1 MINAKRSHHGGE
13 LGKAQNTAEV
23 VLCGWV
29 AKRRDHG
36 GLIFVD
42 LRDRSGIVQV
52 VVDPEAAGASF
63 KVAEDMRNE
72 YVIKTVGKVR
82 LRDEATINPNLAT
95 GEVEVLAREIEV
107 LNAAK
112 TPPFYIQDG
121 IDTDEN
127 LRLKYRYLDLRRPEM
142 QKNLILRHKVAKLM
156 RDYLENHNFLE
167 IETPML

>member
-1 MINAKRSHHGGE
+1 MIKAKRSHNCGE
-13 LGKAQNTAEV
+13 LGKDLAGQQV

-52 VVDPEAAGASF
+52 VADPDTAGASF
-63 KVAEDMRNE
+63 KVAEDIRNE
-72 YVIKTVGKVR
+72 YVVKVAGKVC
-82 LRDEATINPNLAT
+82 LRDEATVNNNIAT
-95 GEVEVLAREIEV
+95 GAIEIMAEEIEV

-112 TPPFYIQDG
+112 TPPFYIQDN

-142 QKNLILRHKVAKLM
+142 
-156 RDYLENHNFLE
+156 
-167 IETPML
+167 

>member
-1 MINAKRSHHGGE
+1 MINAKRSHNCGVVGKE
-13 LGKAQNTAEV
+13 LAGQQV

-52 VVDPEAAGASF
+52 VVDPETAGESF
-63 KVAEDMRNE
+63 KVAEDIRGE
-72 YVIKTVGKVR
+72 YVVKVAGKVAM
-82 LRDEATINPNLAT
+82 RDAATVNANIAT
-95 GEVEVLAREIEV
+95 GEIEIMAEEIEV

-112 TPPFYIQDG
+112 TPPFYIADG

-142 QKNLILRHKVAKLM
+142 QRNIILRHKVTRSEERRVGKEC
-156 RDYLENHNFLE
+156 RSRWSPYH
-167 IETPML
+167 